1 MKKYKKYILL
11 ILALNMLFFS
21 FESKKREAEAFVLST
36 TALVVGALATLA
48 VGGTVAS
55 QSVTEDLG
63 QDILNK
69 MTAGGFD
76 IKDYLMEK
84 AMAGYFTFHM
94 KQEFAELANSAV
106 QTKVDTIS
114 HYKSRPVVNHNV
126 KPTVAENATFN
137 VAQLFSP
144 VTSSNE
150 FVVGTTLALSFVAVE
165 AIPANT
171 EFQVIAN
178 GQKIYGQVELSEI
191 AAGQTVNL
199 EYTISDYFDGYYDFQ
214 SAAVQEYLITA
225 TPYAGS
231 YEIGYSNPYVVSNL
245 NISVTQP
252 IAASDAL
259 VYDQF
264 GAVSADPAARAG
276 TITDRLNIGATYDID
291 GTANLTGATTIDQV
305 ATINPDSI
313 GTGETSGLGGYI
325 NMIINA
331 IKALAGWIAA
341 AFVGM
346 FQDILDALSSLQ
358 GMLSSMLGKIISAIY
373 SIPTSIGNYI
383 SNVTRAIDNL
393 PVWNIY
399 GAIQEMIGTL
409 SGVLYET
416 SANIKTGMDDLW
428 EDAGAIWSGM
438 GDTLNNIKTDMGAKI
453 GAMSDTMSGGIDN
466 IRTDVGSMMDNL
478 RTGIDS
484 LAASAAA
491 NMASWGQLTLDGI
504 DAGIGAITSG
514 LTNIWTKTT
523 TAIETAATA
532 TTTAINTGIGTI
544 TDGLTTITDWVIG
557 FPAMFYSWF
566 VPPDF
571 SFLGP
576 LITQASNDL
585 EDKLGTLPSLADI
598 GSAITIQEKSIYDIE
613 ITLMGN
619 NYKIVPIALK
629 PTIDRARPFLTA
641 AVNLTSITFLIHRN
655 KRELFK

>member
-48 VGGTVAS
+48 VGGYVAS
-55 QSVTEDLG
+55 ESVTEDLG

-69 MTAGGFD
+69 LTAGGFD
-76 IKDYLMEK
+76 IKDFLMEK
-84 AMAGYFTFHM
+84 AMAGYFTFQM

-144 VTSSNE
+144 VTSSNQ
-150 FVVGTTLALSFVAVE
+150 FVVGTTLALSFVAAE

-171 EFQVIAN
+171 EFKIIAN
-178 GQKIYGQVELSEI
+178 GQEI
-191 AAGQTVNL
+191 FGHVYLQGVSAGQTVNL
-199 EYTISDYFDGYYDFQ
+199 EYTISDFYDGYYDFQ
-214 SAAVQEYLITA
+214 SAAVQEYVITA
-225 TPYAGS
+225 TPYAGA
-231 YEIGYSNPYVVSNL
+231 YEIGYSNPFVVSNL

-252 IAASDAL
+252 IAAADAM

-291 GTANLTGATTIDQV
+291 GTANLTGATSIDQV

-346 FQDILDALSSLQ
+346 FQDILDAMNGL
-358 GMLSSMLGKIISAIY
+358 GAMISSMMEEIINAIY
-373 SIPTSIGNYI
+373 SIPDTIGNSI
-383 SNVTRAIDNL
+383 SNVSDAIYNL
-393 PVWNIY
+393 PVWDIY
-399 GAIQEMIGTL
+399 GAIQQMIGTL

-416 SANIKTGMDDLW
+416 SANIKTGMEDLW
-428 EDAGAIWSGM
+428 QDAGAIWSGLA
-438 GDTLNNIKTDMGAKI
+438 DTATGIRSDITAKMGALQDSM
-453 GAMSDTMSGGIDN
+453 AGGIDN
-466 IRTDVGSMMDNL
+466 VRSGINDMIAGLNA
-478 RTGIDS
+478 GIDTVS
-484 LAASAAA
+484 N
-491 NMASWGQLTLDGI
+491 NMAAWGQLTLDGI
-504 DAGIGAITSG
+504 DAGVGALTTG
-514 LTNIWTKTT
+514 LTNTWTNIT
-523 TAIETAATA
+523 TAVTEGVGALQEDLTSIKTFVADFPTTILRVFVPPNFDFMQPLITA
-532 TTTAINTGIGTI
+532 TTST
-544 TDGLTTITDWVIG
+544 LQLK
-557 FPAMFYSWF
+557 F
-566 VPPDF
+566 
-571 SFLGP
+571 GP
-576 LITQASNDL
+576 LEA
-585 EDKLGTLPSLADI
+585 LPDVFRNVF
-598 GSAITIQEKSIYDIE
+598 GSGKSIYDIE
-613 ITLMGN
+613 ITVLGHT
-619 NYKIVPIALK
+619 YKIVPIFLK
-629 PTIDRARPFLTA
+629 PVIDGARPFLTGA
-641 AVNLTSITFLIHRN
+641 INLMSLTILYRRYKGNLVIPA
-655 KRELFK
+655 

>member
-48 VGGTVAS
+48 VGGYVAS

-69 MTAGGFD
+69 LTAGGFD

-84 AMAGYFTFHM
+84 AMAGYFTFQM

-106 QTKVDTIS
+106 QTRVDTVS
-114 HYKSRPVVNHNV
+114 KYKATPVVNYNT
-126 KPTVAENATFN
+126 KPTVAQNATYN

-144 VTSSNE
+144 VTSTNPW
-150 FVVGTTLALSFVAVE
+150 VVGTTLAVSFVATE

-171 EFQVIAN
+171 EFKIIAN
-178 GQKIYGQVELSEI
+178 GQEI
-191 AAGQTVNL
+191 FGHVYLQEVAAGQTVNL
-199 EYTISDYFDGYYDFQ
+199 EYSLSEYHDGYYNFQ
-214 SAAVQEYLITA
+214 TAAVQEYVITA
-225 TPYAGS
+225 SPYAGS
-231 YEIGYSNPYVVSNL
+231 YSIGSANPYVVSNL
-245 NISVTQP
+245 NIGITQP
-252 IAASDAL
+252 ISGADSL

-291 GTANLTGATTIDQV
+291 GTANLTGATSIDQV

-341 AFVGM
+341 AFTGM
-346 FQDILDALSSLQ
+346 FQDILDSMNSLRAMLS
-358 GMLSSMLGKIISAIY
+358 GMLGQMISALYNIPSSITDAIY
-373 SIPTSIGNYI
+373 S
-383 SNVTRAIDNL
+383 L
-393 PVWNIY
+393 PMWNIY
-399 GAIQEMIGTL
+399 N
-409 SGVLYET
+409 S
-416 SANIKTGMDDLW
+416 MDDITSDIQSTMEYLW

-438 GDTLNNIKTDMGAKI
+438 GDTLTNIKTDVSVKI
-453 GAMSDTMSGGIDN
+453 GAMQTAMSGGIDN
-466 IRTDVGSMMDNL
+466 IRTDIGSMMDNL

-504 DAGIGAITSG
+504 DAGIGTISTG
-514 LTNIWTKTT
+514 LTNVWTNTT
-523 TAIETAATA
+523 TAIDTASTA
-532 TTTAINTGIGTI
+532 I
-544 TDGLTTITDWVIG
+544 TDGITNLIDQFTTGIDKIATFITD
-557 FPAMFYSWF
+557 FPAMMLSI
-566 VPPDF
+566 VIPPASEF
-571 SFLGP
+571 SMAEKIAEVAQL
-576 LITQASNDL
+576 L
-585 EDKLGTLPSLADI
+585 EQKFGSLDNLMTEIRGAFDQT
-598 GSAITIQEKSIYDIE
+598 GSIYEIE
-613 ITLMGN
+613 ISLMGRQ
-619 NYKIVPIALK
+619 YKIVPIILK
-629 PTIDRARPFLTA
+629 PTIDGARPFLTA
-641 AVNLTSITFLIHRN
+641 ALNLTSLTFLIHRN
-655 KRELFK
+655 KKELFK